1 MSEIEELKNELEIL
15 IWNYGFKLYTKEY
28 FEKEY
33 KRILEDME
41 RLDVSRD

>member
-1 MSEIEELKNELEIL
+1 MSEIEELENELEIL

-33 KRILEDME
+33 KRILKQME
-41 RLDVSRD
+41 RLGC